1 MRRLVPAGW
10 IARTKA
16 RSLVPLAL
24 MVLPLALLPVRP
36 AAGQTAGNVVKLATL
51 VPDGSVWD
59 KIIRGMGA
67 EWSTA
72 TQGRVTLRVYAG
84 GVAGDEPVIVRKMR
98 VGQLHAAALTV
109 IGLSEIDDSFRL
121 FAIPMFFDSYPELF
135 HVLDRLQPTLK
146 ARLDAKGFVL
156 LNWGHGGWVHF
167 FTRTPVNTVDEL
179 KKLKIFCWAGD
190 DQAVQMWKE
199 NGFQP
204 VALAAT
210 DVLPALQTGMID
222 ALPSPPLAANLLQW
236 FRQAPHMADIG
247 LGPLAGGL
255 VITKQAWNK
264 ISEADRAAILT
275 ACARAE
281 RRLEVEIPSQDSSA
295 VAEMRKRGLDV
306 VHITPANAVAWRGA
320 AETFAVHMRDKSVPR
335 DILDLALRERD
346 AYRRRS
352 APAR

>member
-1 MRRLVPAGW
+1 M
-10 IARTKA
+10 K
-16 RSLVPLAL
+16 PLARL
-24 MVLPLALLPVRP
+24 AALLCSLGLLVACP
-36 AAGQTAGNVVKLATL
+36 AVAQAPGNVVKLATL

-59 KIIRGMGA
+59 KIIKGMGA
-67 EWSTA
+67 EWSQA

-84 GVAGDEPVIVRKMR
+84 GVAGDEPDIVRKMR
-98 VGQLHAAALTV
+98 IGQLHAAALT
-109 IGLSEIDDSFRL
+109 ITGLSEIDDSFRI

-135 HVLDRLQPTLK
+135 QVLARMRPTLE
-146 ARLDAKGFVL
+146 ARLAAKGFVL

-204 VALAAT
+204 IALAAT
-210 DVLPALQTGMID
+210 DILPALQTGMID

-236 FRQAPHMADIG
+236 FRQAPNMADIG

-255 VITKQAWNK
+255 VITKQAWAK
-264 ISEADRAAILT
+264 LSESDRAAIRV

-281 RRLEVEIPSQDSSA
+281 KRLEREIPMQDSTA
-295 VAEMRKRGLDV
+295 VSEMKKRGLNV
-306 VHITPANAVAWRGA
+306 VHITPANAVKWRGA
-320 AETFAVHMRDKSVPR
+320 AESFAATLRQKTVPQ
-335 DILDLALRERD
+335 DILDLATRERD
-346 AYRRRS
+346 AYRRQVSSS
-352 APAR
+352 AH